1 MENQTQSSACA
12 EPDTKVFN
20 SLVGNDST
28 NSRKCRTLSPVYTS
42 QCGRT
47 HRCRSQCVCLHVC
60 FEHMAVHKALFVPLL
75 LGLLMKESNWI
86 FGLML
91 GHAGEG
97 GAVQTSW
104 RDGGRGGQT
113 CRLDYHCALYSHV
126 LSSQGRGL
134 LSVWAGRLV
143 RESVSWVQLVKIK
156 GRSCEA
162 TQILFLMWMLN
173 G

>member
-1 MENQTQSSACA
+1 MEKQTQRPVCA
-12 EPDTKVFN
+12 EPDIKVFN

-28 NSRKCRTLSPVYTS
+28 NSWTCRTLR
-42 QCGRT
+42 QCGRM
-47 HRCRSQCVCLHVC
+47 HRCRSQFVRIHVC

-86 FGLML
+86 FELVL
-91 GHAGEG
+91 GRAGEG

-104 RDGGRGGQT
+104 REGRWGGQT
-113 CRLDYHCALYSHV
+113 CGLDYCALYSHA

-143 RESVSWVQLVKIK
+143 RESISWVQLVKIK
-156 GRSCEA
+156 GRSCKA
-162 TQILFLMWMLN
+162 IQILFSMWMFN

>member
-1 MENQTQSSACA
+1 MENQTQSPVCA
-12 EPDTKVFN
+12 ELDTKVFN
-20 SLVGNDST
+20 SLVGNDTT
-28 NSRKCRTLSPVYTS
+28 NSQKCCALSPVYMS
-42 QCGRT
+42 QCGKM
-47 HRCRSQCVCLHVC
+47 HRCRSQLVCINVC

-86 FGLML
+86 FELVL
-91 GHAGEG
+91 GRAGEG

-104 RDGGRGGQT
+104 REGRQGGQT
-113 CRLDYHCALYSHV
+113 CGLDYCALYSPA

-143 RESVSWVQLVKIK
+143 RESISWVQLVKIK
-156 GRSCEA
+156 ARSRKA
-162 TQILFLMWMLN
+162 IQILFWMRMLN